1 MKEQILLLIELQRYD
16 LEMKETKIKNEKLP
30 DRIVELD
37 TEFQYLEGKVED
49 EGRRF
54 EELNM
59 THREEEESLKR
70 GIENLKK
77 TRNRLLEV
85 KTNKEYHAM
94 LKEIETN
101 EEKNSEIEDRI
112 IYILEEID
120 DVREGLKSKEEEL
133 NTYRLKYEK
142 ERSEIEKEIN
152 SVDSELSACQK
163 KIDDVREKIDAD
175 LLKKYEIIKEK
186 RNDIAVI
193 SVWNGVCG
201 GCHMNIP
208 PQMYNELQ
216 KSEDLM
222 LCPNCNRIIYWSD
235 ISKSSEL

>member
-1 MKEQILLLIELQRYD
+1 MKEQILLLIELQRND
-16 LEMKETKIKNEKLP
+16 LEIKEIKIKNETLP
-30 DRIVELD
+30 DKIVELD
-37 TEFQYLEGKVED
+37 TEFQYLEGRVEE

-70 GIENLKK
+70 GIESLKK
-77 TRNRLLEV
+77 TKNRLLEV

-112 IYILEEID
+112 IHILEEVD

-133 NTYRLKYEK
+133 NAYRLKYEK
-142 ERSEIEKEIN
+142 DRSEIEKEIN
-152 SVDSELSACQK
+152 SVDSELLACQK

-175 LLKKYEIIKEK
+175 LLRKYEIIKEK

-235 ISKSSEL
+235 IGKK

>member
-1 MKEQILLLIELQRYD
+1 MKEQILLLIELQRND
-16 LEMKETKIKNEKLP
+16 LEIKEIKIKNETLP
-30 DRIVELD
+30 DKIVELD
-37 TEFQYLEGKVED
+37 TEFQYLEGRVEE

-70 GIENLKK
+70 GIESLKK

-133 NTYRLKYEK
+133 NAYRLKYER

-152 SVDSELSACQK
+152 SVDSELLACQK
-163 KIDDVREKIDAD
+163 KIDDVSEKIDAD
-175 LLKKYEIIKEK
+175 LFKKYEIIKEK

-235 ISKSSEL
+235 ISKK

>member
-1 MKEQILLLIELQRYD
+1 MKEQILLLIELQRCD

-30 DRIVELD
+30 DKIVELD
-37 TEFQYLEGKVED
+37 TEFQYLEGKVE
-49 EGRRF
+49 EEERRF

-77 TRNRLLEV
+77 TKNRLLDV
-85 KTNKEYHAM
+85 KTNKEYHAI
-94 LKEIETN
+94 LKEIEIF
-101 EEKNSEIEDRI
+101 EKKNSEIEDRI
-112 IYILEEID
+112 IYVLEEID

-133 NTYRLKYEK
+133 NAYRLKYEK

-152 SVDSELSACQK
+152 SVDSELLACQE

-175 LLKKYEIIKEK
+175 FIKKYEIIKER

-193 SVWNGVCG
+193 SVRNGICG
-201 GCHMNIP
+201 GCHVNIP

-235 ISKSSEL
+235 ISKNSEF

>member
-1 MKEQILLLIELQRYD
+1 MKEQILLLIELQRND
-16 LEMKETKIKNEKLP
+16 LEIKETKIKNETLP
-30 DRIVELD
+30 DKIVELD
-37 TEFQYLEGKVED
+37 TEFQYLEGRVEE

-70 GIENLKK
+70 GIESLKK

-133 NTYRLKYEK
+133 NAYRLKYEK
-142 ERSEIEKEIN
+142 DRSEIEKEIN

-175 LLKKYEIIKEK
+175 LFKKYEIIKEK

-193 SVWNGVCG
+193 SVRNGVCG

-216 KSEDLM
+216 RSENLM

-235 ISKSSEL
+235 IDKN